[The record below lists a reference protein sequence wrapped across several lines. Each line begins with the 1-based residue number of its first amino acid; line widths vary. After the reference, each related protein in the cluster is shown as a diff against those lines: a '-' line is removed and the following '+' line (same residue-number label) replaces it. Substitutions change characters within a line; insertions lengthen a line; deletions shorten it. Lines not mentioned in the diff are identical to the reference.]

1 MTLHKMA
8 PVDAAWFHMDGRAN
22 LAMVTSVMLT
32 SKPLDFDKVK
42 ALYAA
47 RLGQVPRF
55 RQRVVEHG
63 FPVPLP
69 HWEDVP
75 DFDIGQHMHHIAL
88 PQPRDRRALTEL
100 LSDLVS
106 TPLDPL
112 QPLWQAHLID
122 DVDGGSAL
130 VTRFHHCIGDG
141 TAMTA
146 LAQQLFDVDPDAPP
160 QPQRAPA
167 ATAHQR
173 RGGSLASVFDGLGAS
188 TRAVL
193 STANAALD
201 ALRHPQELIDR
212 AALIAGGA
220 GMVLYE
226 LLKPDDPASPFKGS
240 FSLSK
245 RVAWSEPVDIGDV
258 KAIGALAGAK
268 VNDVLVAGMT
278 GALRAYLKGRGVDV
292 DRTTLRAMVP
302 VDLRPPERA
311 LELGNDFGLVILE
324 LPVAARTALGRLR
337 LTKAHMDALKR
348 SAEPVAM
355 RVLLDI
361 FGRTPK
367 AVAEIPV
374 SMFGS
379 KASVVMT
386 NVAGARQTLYLT
398 GVPIERIMFW
408 VPHPGEQLGM
418 GISIQSYRGQAT
430 LAVVSDAHLVPD
442 PETITRRFN
451 REFATLLSAARGAAA
466 RATTAGSEGEAARKP
481 AASTRRVRTS
491 PEAPASKRRTSKAG
505 TRPRAR

>member
-1 MTLHKMA
+1 MMLHRMA

-32 SKPLDFDKVK
+32 AKPLDFDKVK
-42 ALYAA
+42 ALYVA
-47 RLGQVPRF
+47 RLTRFERF

-63 FPVPLP
+63 FPVAVP

-75 DFDIGQHMHHIAL
+75 DFDIGQHLHHIAL
-88 PQPRDRRALTEL
+88 PRPRDRRALARL

-112 QPLWQAHLID
+112 QPLWQAHLVD

-146 LAQQLFDVDPDAPP
+146 LAQQLFDTRADAPLAAKP
-160 QPQRAPA
+160 GPA
-167 ATAHQR
+167 KER
-173 RGGSLASVFDGLGAS
+173 RTRSAGWVVSAFDGLGAS
-188 TRAVL
+188 ARALL
-193 STANAALD
+193 STADSALQ
-201 ALRHPQELIDR
+201 AIRHPQELIEQ
-212 AALIAGGA
+212 AALIAGGT
-220 GMVLYE
+220 GTVLQE
-226 LLKPDDPASPFKGS
+226 LLKPDDPASPFKGR
-240 FSLSK
+240 FALAK
-245 RVAWSEPVDIGDV
+245 HVAWSDPVTIADA
-258 KAIGALAGAK
+258 KAIGGLAGAK
-268 VNDVLVAGMT
+268 VNDVLVAAMA

-292 DRTTLRAMVP
+292 DATTLRAMVP

-311 LELGNDFGLVILE
+311 LELGNDFGLVILD
-324 LPVAARTALGRLR
+324 LPVARRTALGRLQA
-337 LTKAHMDALKR
+337 TKANMDALKR

-355 RVLLDI
+355 RVLFDI

-367 AVAEIPV
+367 AMQDIPV
-374 SMFGS
+374 SMLGG

-408 VPHPGEQLGM
+408 VPHPGEQLGL

-430 LAVVSDAHLVPD
+430 LAVVADAHLVPD

-451 REFATLLSAARGAAA
+451 REFATLLSASRRAAGAAP
-466 RATTAGSEGEAARKP
+466 P
-481 AASTRRVRTS
+481 AA
-491 PEAPASKRRTSKAG
+491 
-505 TRPRAR
+505 PRGR